1 MPNPAG
7 WDTCAGELRWQAG
20 PAWCGHSRFTA
31 SGATGNLCCG
41 VDSGSRDGL
50 AARNEVRGV
59 RNTATINSTLRH
71 ARSGRLWGS
80 SRVGSRRRARPGIW
94 GAVATGVLPALAI
107 WFLQV
112 RLPALGDTQ
121 NSQIAQFVALATLAL
136 AFAATTGCLVLWQSE
151 GESPRWLVAGVGLLL
166 LGSFQ
171 AWYLVQSFARGIA
184 GRPGISLV
192 SFACLATGVSLMGLP
207 SLWTLLS
214 RPNASR
220 LRSWQAATL
229 AAEAA
234 GVIVLIELFFRGG
247 LLSATAAGA
256 VAASVCVA
264 GAVGYASA
272 WWIKH
277 EQVDAYI
284 SVSLLGLAQ
293 AGVAGAAIRPPLASG
308 PLAASLLRF
317 IALACLCIGLALE
330 FRRRAAER
338 DKAAHEAD
346 LAASKLE
353 HELEE
358 EKARLRNSNHELRSV
373 LLVVEAGVEL
383 LHASEKS
390 FQDEAKAR
398 EAVRL
403 VHRGAEALAGVVLAA
418 ETTEGNFD
426 AVETANVE
434 VSNARALGLDVELI
448 AGGDEV
454 IARGDQA
461 ATARALR
468 VLLDN
473 ARIHAPGCTAVV
485 EVEKCGSEVVVRIC
499 DNGPGSGHE
508 HTPIG
513 VNPGRGSPHTQSP
526 GHGLGL
532 AIARALL
539 DNQGGELIAGTA
551 PGGGA
556 RFEMHLVAAPAPYTV
571 PPAAMAPS
579 QARELQA

>member
-1 MPNPAG
+1 ME
-7 WDTCAGELRWQAG
+7 T
-20 PAWCGHSRFTA
+20 S
-31 SGATGNLCCG
+31 
-41 VDSGSRDGL
+41 V
-50 AARNEVRGV
+50 
-59 RNTATINSTLRH
+59 TIDSTLRH
-71 ARSGRLWGS
+71 ARSRRPWGS
-80 SRVGSRRRARPGIW
+80 NRVGSRWRARPGIW
-94 GAVATGVLPALAI
+94 GAAATGVLPALVI
-107 WFLQV
+107 WLLQV

-121 NSQIAQFVALATLAL
+121 NGQIAQFVALATLAL

-151 GESPRWLVAGVGLLL
+151 AGSTRWLVAGVGLLL

-171 AWYLVQSFARGIA
+171 AWYLVQGFARGIT
-184 GRPGISLV
+184 GRPGMSLV

-214 RPNASR
+214 RRNVSR
-220 LRSWQAATL
+220 LRSWQMATL

-234 GVIVLIELFFRGG
+234 GVIVLTELFLRGG
-247 LLSATAAGA
+247 LLSATAAG
-256 VAASVCVA
+256 VMAACVCVA
-264 GAVGYASA
+264 GAAGYASA

-293 AGVAGAAIRPPLASG
+293 AAVAGAAIRPPLASG
-308 PLAASLLRF
+308 PLTASLLRF
-317 IALACLCIGLALE
+317 IALASLCIGLALE
-330 FRRRAAER
+330 FRRRATER

-346 LAASKLE
+346 LAANKLE

-383 LHASEKS
+383 LQASEQC
-390 FQDEAKAR
+390 FRDEAKAR
-398 EAVRL
+398 EALRL
-403 VHRGAEALAGVVLAA
+403 VHRGAQALAGVVLAD
-418 ETTEGNFD
+418 ETTEGDFD
-426 AVETANVE
+426 AVETANFE

-448 AGGDEV
+448 AAGDEV
-454 IARGDQA
+454 LAHGDQV

-473 ARIHAPGCTAVV
+473 ARVHAPGCTAVV
-485 EVEKCGSEVVVRIC
+485 EVEKSGSEVVVRIC
-499 DNGPGSGHE
+499 DNGPGSGHQ

-513 VNPGRGSPHTQSP
+513 VNPGRISPHTQSP

-539 DNQGGELIAGTA
+539 DNQGGKLIAGTA

-571 PPAAMAPS
+571 PPPAMATP
-579 QARELQA
+579 QACELQA